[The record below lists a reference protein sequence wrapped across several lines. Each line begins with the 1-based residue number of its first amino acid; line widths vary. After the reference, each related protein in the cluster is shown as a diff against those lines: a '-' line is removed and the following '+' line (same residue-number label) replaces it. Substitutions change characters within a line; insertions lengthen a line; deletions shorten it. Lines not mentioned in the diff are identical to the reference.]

1 MTVTFRLACFGWNM
15 VALTIRLDVDQV
27 TAAAVQ
33 PGVGGAVKR
42 ISRRWAD
49 RMMS

>member
-1 MTVTFRLACFGWNM
+1 VNITFSLRCFAWNISTF
-15 VALTIRLDVDQV
+15 AIRIDVDQA

-33 PGVGGAVKR
+33 PVVGGAVKR